1 MRLIDADTLKTDY
14 FVPSTSSGTVSTQYV
29 SLFQILNAPTIDAVE
44 VVHGVWEKTSINLSA
59 CSNCGN
65 CVLTERTSGYF
76 YCPNCGAKM
85 DGERRTDDA

>member
-44 VVHGVWEKTSINLSA
+44 VKHGEWINKYPLST
-59 CSNCGN
+59 CSVCSAMMILNDYSN
-65 CVLTERTSGYF
+65 

-85 DGERRTDDA
+85 DEEVKNDEQKLD

>member
-44 VVHGVWEKTSINLSA
+44 VVHGKWINKKNYWYQ
-59 CSNCGN
+59 CSNCRQHYQVIQGSMYYN
-65 CVLTERTSGYF
+65 

-85 DGERRTDDA
+85 DGDSNG